1 MLVKKIAAAVLAA
14 VMLMPGGLAFGDGG
28 KMTEIF
34 SDDFESYEVGSIP
47 ANGWQATIGAD
58 GSAEITE
65 AEGRGKVFKMTD
77 KSKNGTQCTLIHKM
91 PEQKGTA
98 IIQFDY
104 MVTNENS
111 YGGVVLSGDGV
122 KVAGVGCMSAG
133 TDGGRGNYKFGYSH
147 NNADGKTEW
156 RRLTQVISNRWYRM
170 TFIVNGRKALWS
182 FYMDG
187 EQMVAD
193 EPFQNKTS
201 GIDELKIVTSSWTG
215 DTCSVD
221 NVRIFTGEPDE
232 DELGIKIKKRSNGVN
247 YGDMLIDEPKQ
258 REAGEDLL
266 DWLPVYT
273 MGGDVGVYEQD
284 GEKYMSVS
292 GTQITKNFGSQSKLL
307 RLSLDFKETGTE
319 GKTEFLL
326 RNNLSPIVQ
335 LALNKRD
342 GKAYFSNVNPDATLT
357 EYAEVKVGEWNHIDL
372 NLDVEKSI
380 FDVSLNGEQVG
391 KGVWG
396 REKTDAVNTFAVYAG
411 GTADKYSVQI
421 KNLTLTEKNVP
432 KVSGKARDDNTYGE
446 RAPELTEKPTYENFK
461 GIAYAP
467 LLSMFKNSDG
477 TVNFDAVKADLDI
490 FAETGTHWYRVDVSL
505 NSNFEDVD
513 KLIDMLLE
521 RNIQPY
527 FCIRKANP
535 SMMIGTPEQEKE
547 NEEGYKKLVER
558 YKDRIHDWEVGNE
571 PNILGSFWV
580 AAPVDAGGTGDWVH
594 DYVLWLKSFY
604 TAAKEVDPDANVL
617 LAGISEYYAEKFFDR
632 FGAYEGYLYM
642 DEVCL
647 HPYANNPDEVMG
659 RIRSVKEHIAMWP
672 EPYNYFPMWITEVG
686 FHTAQ
691 NWTVPSTVPDD
702 VIKANYVK
710 PVYDMIVEDMGEDIR
725 PVLWY
730 SYTEGNG
737 SNGYGLVNTAYKN
750 GVRTEKRLLALDA
763 YAAVDDVTP
772 REKKNIRPAATEG
785 DDKKPSPDSKTES
798 VTIQINGTALE
809 QKGYIRD
816 GIVFLPLRTVYEA
829 LGARVE
835 WNEESGSVRVTAA
848 DGNSSE
854 YRIGDMM
861 PVING
866 VYVKAEAAPEIS
878 GEATMIP
885 LRLAENA
892 LDIKIEFSE
901 KTRTASIS
909 QK

>member
-1 MLVKKIAAAVLAA
+1 MLFKKIAAAVLAA

-34 SDDFESYEVGSIP
+34 SDDFEGYEIGAIP
-47 ANGWQATIGAD
+47 AKDWQATVGAD
-58 GSAEITE
+58 GSAGVAE
-65 AEGRGKVFKMTD
+65 AKDRGKVYKMAD
-77 KSKNGTQCTLIHKM
+77 NSKNGTQCTLKRKIA
-91 PEQKGTA
+91 EQKGIT
-98 IIQFDY
+98 IIQLDY

-111 YGGVVLSGDGV
+111 WGGVVLKGDGV
-122 KVAGVGCMSAG
+122 KAVEIGCMPSG
-133 TDGGRGNYKFGYSH
+133 TDGGRGNCKFGYEYKD
-147 NNADGKTEW
+147 ADGKTK
-156 RRLTQVISNRWYRM
+156 RRKLTQVIYDRWYRM
-170 TFIVNGRKALWS
+170 TFIVNARKALWS

-193 EPFQNKTS
+193 EPFLNKTS
-201 GIDELKIVTSSWTG
+201 GIDELSIYTSSWTA
-215 DTCSVD
+215 DTCSID
-221 NVRIFTGEPDE
+221 NVRILTGEPDE
-232 DELGIKIKKRSNGVN
+232 DELGIKTKKRSNGIS
-247 YGDMLIDEPKQ
+247 YGDMLIDELKQ

-307 RLSLDFKETGTE
+307 RLSLDFKETGT
-319 GKTEFLL
+319 GAKTEFLL

-342 GKAYFSNVNPDATLT
+342 EKAYLSNVNPDATLT
-357 EYAEVKVGEWNHIDL
+357 ELAEVKVGEWNHIDL

-380 FDVSLNGEQVG
+380 FDVFLNGEQVG

-396 REKTDAVNTFAVYAG
+396 REKTNAVNIFGVYAG

-432 KVSGKARDDNTYGE
+432 KVSGKARDDNTYGDK
-446 RAPELTEKPTYENFK
+446 APKLTEKPTYDNFK

-467 LLSMFKNSDG
+467 LLSMFKKSDG
-477 TVNFDAVKADLDI
+477 TIDFDAMKADLDI
-490 FAETGTHWYRVDVSL
+490 FEETGTHWYRLDVSL
-505 NSNFEDVD
+505 NSNFENID

-527 FCIRKANP
+527 FCVRKANP

-558 YKDRIHDWEVGNE
+558 YKDRVHDWEVGNE
-571 PNILGSFWV
+571 PNMGQFWT
-580 AAPVDAGGTGDWVH
+580 AAPVDAGGTGNWVH

-604 TAAKEVDPDANVL
+604 TAAKEVDPDANIM
-617 LAGISEYYAEKFFDR
+617 LAGISEWWGEWFFDK
-632 FGAYEGYLYM
+632 FGSYEGYLYM
-642 DEVCL
+642 DEVCF
-647 HPYANNPDEVMG
+647 HPYANTPDEVVG

-686 FHTAQ
+686 FHNQ
-691 NWTVPSTVPDD
+691 PDWNVPSTVPDN

-710 PVYDMIVEDMGEDIR
+710 PVYEKIVEEMGEDIR

-730 SYTEGNG
+730 SYTEGNYD
-737 SNGYGLVNTAYKN
+737 SYGLINIAYKN
-750 GVRTEKRLLALDA
+750 GVRTEKRVLALDA

-772 REKKNIRPAATEG
+772 REKKNTRPAVAEG
-785 DDKKPSPDSKTES
+785 GDKKPSPDSKNES

-816 GIVFLPLRTVYEA
+816 GVVFVPLRTVYEA

-848 DGNSSE
+848 DGSSSE

-885 LRLAENA
+885 LRLAEHA
-892 LDIKIEFSE
+892 LGVKTEFSE